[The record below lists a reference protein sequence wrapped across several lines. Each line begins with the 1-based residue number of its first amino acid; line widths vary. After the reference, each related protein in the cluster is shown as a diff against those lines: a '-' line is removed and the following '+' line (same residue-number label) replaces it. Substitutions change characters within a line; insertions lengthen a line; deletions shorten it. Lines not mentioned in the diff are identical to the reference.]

1 MVSESQYAYS
11 NQKLNSLIT
20 AWRYFFI
27 YIIRT
32 SSCVF
37 ISLETQVTDLNHCT
51 QHHFGITFLEAYAV
65 VILSHTKLQTS
76 YSAQG
81 IVTSKGN
88 VNLTLVIMM
97 FIWTNKCENN
107 SV

>member
-1 MVSESQYAYS
+1 MVSESQDAYS

-27 YIIRT
+27 YKIRT
-32 SSCVF
+32 SSCAF
-37 ISLETQVTDLNHCT
+37 ISLETQVTNLNHCT
-51 QHHFGITFLEAYAV
+51 QHHFSITFLEVYAV
-65 VILSHTKLQTS
+65 VILSHTKLLTL

-81 IVTSKGN
+81 MVTSKGN
-88 VNLTLVIMM
+88 VNLTLVIPM
-97 FIWTNKCENN
+97 FMWNNKCENN